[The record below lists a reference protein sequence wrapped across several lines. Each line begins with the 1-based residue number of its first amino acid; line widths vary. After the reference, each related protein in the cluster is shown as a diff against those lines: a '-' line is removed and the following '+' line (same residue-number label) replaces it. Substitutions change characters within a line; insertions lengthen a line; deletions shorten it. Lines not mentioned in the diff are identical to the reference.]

1 MQRIFRAAKEGDGP
15 GKIARQLNASGIKP
29 AHAEAWSRQTIAKLL
44 RNPAY
49 KGERYCVK
57 NMHERIVSV
66 QLSNA
71 VNQAATTAKRRGS
84 SSSGADT
91 CLAPRQRRVFSL
103 VERRLAQGTRAPS
116 LAAAAGRTAS

>member
-71 VNQAATTAKRRGS
+71 VNQAATAAKRQGS
-84 SSSGADT
+84 SSSG
-91 CLAPRQRRVFSL
+91 LL
-103 VERRLAQGTRAPS
+103 RA
-116 LAAAAGRTAS
+116 